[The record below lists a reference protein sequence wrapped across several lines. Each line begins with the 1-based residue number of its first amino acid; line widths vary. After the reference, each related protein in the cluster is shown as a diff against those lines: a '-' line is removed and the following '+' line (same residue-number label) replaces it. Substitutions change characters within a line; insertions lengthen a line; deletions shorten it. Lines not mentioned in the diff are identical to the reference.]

1 MKKKKYKIS
10 ILITNYNKE
19 KFLYKS
25 LKSVLSQKYKNYE
38 IILFD
43 DESTD
48 KSVNI
53 IKQYKK
59 IKLIRNLKKDKN
71 KTGAENQI
79 TGILQAFKE
88 SRGQI
93 ICLMDSDDLFV
104 KNKLNII
111 NNFFQK
117 QKYFNCVFNFPKTQ
131 KKLFKFKNKNHDNSI
146 WPTIFPTSCIS
157 MRRSFFTIFV
167 KHIKK
172 DKFPNL
178 EVDARLT
185 IFSNFFF
192 NEYNLIHK
200 KLTLYSFDPK
210 GITSKI
216 NKFSK
221 IWWIRRREA
230 YIYLKYIFDKKNKS
244 FNSGFDYYLTLFFS
258 TILKIKT

>member
-25 LKSVLSQKYKNYE
+25 LNSVVSQNYKNYE

-48 KSVNI
+48 KSLDI
-53 IKQYKK
+53 INRYKK
-59 IKLIRNLKKDKN
+59 IRLIKNLHKN
-71 KTGAENQI
+71 KEKTGAANQI
-79 TGILQAFKE
+79 TGILQAFKK
-88 SRGQI
+88 SKGQI

-111 NNFFQK
+111 NDFFQK
-117 QKYFNCVFNFPKTQ
+117 QNHFNCVFNFPKTN
-131 KKLFKFKNKNHDNSI
+131 KKLFEFKNKNNASSI

-157 MRRSFFTIFV
+157 VRRSFFTIFA

-192 NEYNLIHK
+192 NEYNLIYK

-210 GITSKI
+210 GITSNI

-230 YIYLKYIFDKKNKS
+230 YIYLRYIFSKKNKT
-244 FNSGFDYYLTLFFS
+244 FNFGFDYYLTLFFS
-258 TILKIKT
+258 TIFKIKT